1 MWHIEIQKVQFE
13 DIQKSAQEKAMVAS
27 RCLQAKAIKQLRQEE
42 VAMARR
48 ARVKLLRTR
57 QVPVLLLGIHS
68 PCSYCCQP
76 TQALPCALS
85 QNPEFSLPASL
96 VF

>member
-1 MWHIEIQKVQFE
+1 MWHIEIQKMQFE
-13 DIQKSAQEKAMVAS
+13 DIQKSAQEKAMAAS

-57 QVPVLLLGIHS
+57 QVPVLLLGMYL
-68 PCSYCCQP
+68 PCSCCCQP
-76 TQALPCALS
+76 TQALSCARS
-85 QNPEFSLPASL
+85 QSPEFSLPASL